1 MIESDTS
8 IESNFNEIINEKIKQ
23 NMNLVQEGIEN
34 DYISTLNKYFK
45 EQLITSYS
53 NVMNSKTNEMIK
65 VIKNQRESL
74 KAQLDDY
81 L

>member
-34 DYISTLNKYFK
+34 DYLSTLNKYFK

-53 NVMNSKTNEMIK
+53 NVMNSKTNEMIR

-74 KAQLDDY
+74 KA
-81 L
+81 

>member
-45 EQLITSYS
+45 EQLNTSYS
-53 NVMNSKTNEMIK
+53 NVMNSKTNEMIR

>member
-34 DYISTLNKYFK
+34 DYISTLNKYIK

-53 NVMNSKTNEMIK
+53 NVMNSKTNEMIR
-65 VIKNQRESL
+65 VIKNQRENL

>member
-53 NVMNSKTNEMIK
+53 NVMNSKTNEMIR

>member
-53 NVMNSKTNEMIK
+53 NVMNSKTNEMIR
-65 VIKNQRESL
+65 VIKNQRENL

>member
-34 DYISTLNKYFK
+34 DYISTLNKYIK

-53 NVMNSKTNEMIK
+53 NVMNSKTNEMIR
-65 VIKNQRESL
+65 VIKN
-74 KAQLDDY
+74 
-81 L
+81 